1 MRTWT
6 STGLATALAVLV
18 CAGCSSP
25 APDQPGPA
33 PTGPALSASTPATS
47 PSPLP
52 GSGLRLPSV
61 SPITPSAPAGTTST
75 VPPPPTAPTAATTDF
90 ADPVAV
96 TRSWMTQWCAS
107 DHRQRR
113 NNNVERATVFSTSAG
128 KTADL
133 QAGDSEAA
141 HRAVVEQKLST
152 RCDRITAEVIPE
164 APRGEGQVYVRA
176 TATRTLLAADVAF
189 QTEQVLTTR
198 SVLRQPDGRWLVDVH
213 VEAG

>member
-1 MRTWT
+1 MRTFV
-6 STGLATALAVLV
+6 STGLAAVLV
-18 CAGCSSP
+18 CAGCSSL
-25 APDQPGPA
+25 APERSVPT
-33 PTGPALSASTPATS
+33 PTGPQLSVSTPATS
-47 PSPLP
+47 PSPP

-61 SPITPSAPAGTTST
+61 SPITPSAPAGMPST

-90 ADPVAV
+90 TDPVAV

-107 DHRQRR
+107 DYRQPR

-141 HRAVVEQKLST
+141 YRAVIEQKLST
-152 RCDRITAEVIPE
+152 RCGRITAELIPE
-164 APRGEGQVYVRA
+164 APRGEWQVYVRA
-176 TATRTLLAADVAF
+176 TATRTLLTADVAF

>member
-6 STGLATALAVLV
+6 STSLVAALAALL

-25 APDQPGPA
+25 TPQATVPPPSG
-33 PTGPALSASTPATS
+33 STPATS
-47 PSPLP
+47 PSPPP
-52 GSGLRLPSV
+52 GSGLRLPSA
-61 SPITPSAPAGTTST
+61 SPITPTAPAGTPST

-90 ADPVAV
+90 RDPVAV
-96 TRSWMTQWCAS
+96 TRAWMTQWCAS
-107 DHRQRR
+107 DYRQPR
-113 NNNVERATVFSTSAG
+113 NNNVERATVFATTAG

-133 QAGDSEAA
+133 QAGDSEAS

-152 RCDRITAEVIPE
+152 RCDRITAEIIPE

-189 QTEQVLTTR
+189 QTEPVLTTR
-198 SVLRQPDGRWLVDVH
+198 AVLRQPDGRWLVDVH

>member
-1 MRTWT
+1 MRAWT
-6 STGLATALAVLV
+6 SISLAAALAVLV

-25 APDQPGPA
+25 APDRTVPA
-33 PTGPALSASTPATS
+33 PSGPALSGSTPATS
-47 PSPLP
+47 PSPPP
-52 GSGLRLPSV
+52 GSSLQLPSV
-61 SPITPSAPAGTTST
+61 SPITPTAPAGTPST

-90 ADPVAV
+90 HDPVAV
-96 TRSWMTQWCAS
+96 TRAWMTQWCAS
-107 DHRQRR
+107 DYRQPR
-113 NNNVERATVFSTSAG
+113 NNNVERATVFSTTAG

-133 QAGDSEAA
+133 QAGDSEAS

-152 RCDRITAEVIPE
+152 RCDQITAEIIPE

-189 QTEQVLTTR
+189 QTEPVLTTR
-198 SVLRQPDGRWLVDVH
+198 AVLRQPDGRWLVDVH

>member
-1 MRTWT
+1 MRTWI
-6 STGLATALAVLV
+6 STGLAAALAVLV

-25 APDQPGPA
+25 TPEPTIPA
-33 PTGPALSASTPATS
+33 PTGPQLSASTPATS
-47 PSPLP
+47 PSPP
-52 GSGLRLPSV
+52 PESGLRLPSV
-61 SPITPSAPAGTTST
+61 SPITPSAPAGTPST

-96 TRSWMTQWCAS
+96 TRAWMTQWCAS
-107 DHRQRR
+107 DYRQPR
-113 NNNVERATVFSTSAG
+113 NNNVERATVFATAAG

-141 HRAVVEQKLST
+141 YRAVVEQKLST
-152 RCDRITAEVIPE
+152 RCDRITAELIPE
-164 APRGEGQVYVRA
+164 APRGEDQVYVRA

-198 SVLRQPDGRWLVDVH
+198 AVLRQPDGRWLVDVH